1 MMLNRW
7 NFPDLG
13 LGLGLRPVHFN
24 HILADWPAVDWFEI
38 LSENYMDTQGRPLHV
53 LDQIAE
59 RYPIVMHG
67 VSMSIGSTDPVDFDY
82 LRKLKALAQRVQAV
96 WLGDHVC
103 WTGVAG
109 RNGHDLY
116 PIPYNEETLSF
127 LVERIRT
134 VQDFLEQPLVLENA
148 STYLTFA
155 NSTMPEEVFLRRMVE
170 EADCG
175 LLLDVNNVYVTCRN
189 HDLDPWSYLDG
200 IPYDRVVQIH
210 LAGHTDKGTHCID
223 THDGRVIDAVWELYA
238 EVERR
243 TGGRATLLEWDANIP
258 PFAEAHAELLKAQ
271 QFRHSAKAAYAS

>member
-1 MMLNRW
+1 MDWRECFIILVSGRGRVSCAPLTGAMRKTSIRKSMMPNHW

-24 HILADWPAVDWFEI
+24 YIVENWPAVDWFEI
-38 LSENYMDTQGRPLHV
+38 LSENYMDTEGRPLHV

-82 LRKLKALAQRVQAV
+82 LRKLKALAQRVKAV

-116 PIPYNEETLSF
+116 PIPYTEKTLAF
-127 LVERIRT
+127 LIERIRI
-134 VQDFLEQPLVLENA
+134 VQDFLERPLVLENA

-155 NSTMPEEVFLRRMVE
+155 NSTMPEEEFLHRMAE

-189 HDLDPWSYLDG
+189 HDLDPWS
-200 IPYDRVVQIH
+200 
-210 LAGHTDKGTHCID
+210 
-223 THDGRVIDAVWELYA
+223 
-238 EVERR
+238 
-243 TGGRATLLEWDANIP
+243 
-258 PFAEAHAELLKAQ
+258 
-271 QFRHSAKAAYAS
+271 